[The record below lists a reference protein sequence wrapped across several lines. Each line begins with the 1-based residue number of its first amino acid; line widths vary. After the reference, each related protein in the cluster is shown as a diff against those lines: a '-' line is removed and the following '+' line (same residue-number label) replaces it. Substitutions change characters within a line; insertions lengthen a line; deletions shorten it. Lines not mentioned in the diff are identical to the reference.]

1 MNEKAS
7 EKGEDLEVGSAEV
20 INGSGDPHV
29 WRKVAVWLLIVLGS
43 ILLFV
48 ANPMTWARDV
58 LLDTDTW
65 VDTVGP
71 LSQSPVVADA
81 ISQTV
86 VDRFVVAIV
95 EESEVES
102 LVPAEMSFLVQP
114 IIELLQESATDLI
127 SETIQ
132 SEEFNEVWRGFNR
145 IAHQVVISALAAD
158 NPVLYVQDG
167 QLILDLNTI
176 VGAVLSELGFNQ
188 LAQLGGQGTWAQI
201 VLLEDVEL
209 VNLQRSLAVIDRL
222 AGVTALLSFVSFGL
236 AILISLWRKR
246 TIIHIGIALM
256 VSMIMFLLVLY
267 VIEPLALTSFQVPGL
282 QVVLQEMWRIV
293 TRGLVTQTFLII
305 LIGLLMTLIAWF
317 SERFRLGK
325 TEEI

>member
-1 MNEKAS
+1 
-7 EKGEDLEVGSAEV
+7 
-20 INGSGDPHV
+20 
-29 WRKVAVWLLIVLGS
+29 
-43 ILLFV
+43 
-48 ANPMTWARDV
+48 V
-58 LLDTDTW
+58 LLDTETW

-127 SETIQ
+127 SEVIQ

-145 IAHQVVISALAAD
+145 IAHQVVISALVAD
-158 NPVLYVQDG
+158 NPVVYVQEG
-167 QLILDLNTI
+167 KLILDLNTI
-176 VGAVLSELGFNQ
+176 VGAVLSELGLEQ

-201 VLLEDVEL
+201 VLLEGVRL
-209 VNLQRSLAVIDRL
+209 ANLQRSLAVIDRL

-236 AILISLWRKR
+236 AILISLWRRR

-282 QVVLQEMWRIV
+282 QVVLQEMWRVV

-305 LIGLLMTLIAWF
+305 LIGLLMALIAWF
-317 SERFRLGK
+317 SERFRLGN
-325 TEEI
+325 TEEV